1 MNPTRYD
8 EAIGPECFGGDEYA
22 DNDPAHNPD
31 DYDLAERAH
40 AREEHAYAA
49 AREKA
54 SRDELVRE
62 ARELLAAFPC
72 LVNVMVACEAYEY
85 DDGAASRISSQEK
98 VSVTFAPGASLDGD
112 GIDSL
117 DRSIDAMQQVALER
131 SVAAGLLDRT
141 LTVTRETDV
150 VK

>member
-1 MNPTRYD
+1 MNPSRFD

-22 DNDPAHNPD
+22 PD
-31 DYDLAERAH
+31 EPTPEEQDRAESQLACDERL
-40 AREEHAYAA
+40 YAA

-72 LVNVMVACEAYEY
+72 LTNVMVACESYEY

>member
-1 MNPTRYD
+1 MNPSRFD

-22 DNDPAHNPD
+22 PD
-31 DYDLAERAH
+31 EPTPEEQDRAESQLACDERL
-40 AREEHAYAA
+40 YAA

-72 LVNVMVACEAYEY
+72 LVSVMVACEAYEY
-85 DDGAASRISSQEK
+85 DDDTVSRISSQEK

-112 GIDSL
+112 GIESL
-117 DRSIDAMQQVALER
+117 VARIDALQLVALER

-141 LTVTRETDV
+141 LTVTRDADV
-150 VK
+150 AK